1 MRAWIWAAVLFVT
14 TLPSFAGDNQAYIDQ
29 SGQFSDVYVLQDG
42 VGNGL
47 YGIGGPAIP
56 TNTAAIHG
64 NGNVVT
70 IQQTGSNDQLQLN
83 METSSMPRPMTNV
96 SCPTCPQPVQGNSW
110 SYNVNGNNA
119 KAVIDVNADGKNTS
133 VSNGMDVTQ
142 IGDNAVYNGRFIGDH
157 NSVTVSTTGLN
168 QTVNTSVSGSTNTQT
183 TSAANGSYNIV
194 TVTQSGTNGT
204 AQTNLNGT
212 ANIVTVNQTDGA
224 ANGHRTNL
232 DISGN
237 SNTIAVNQ
245 SSLVADSNINLK
257 TTGSNNVINIT
268 SMSR

>member
-1 MRAWIWAAVLFVT
+1 MRAWIWAVLIGIA
-14 TLPSFAGDNQAYIDQ
+14 LPTFAGDNQAYIDQ

-56 TNTAAIHG
+56 TNTATIHG
-64 NGNVVT
+64 NGNVVN

-110 SYNVNGNNA
+110 SYEVTGNNA
-119 KAVIDVNADGKNTS
+119 KAVVNVNADGKNTS
-133 VSNGMDVTQ
+133 VSNGMDVSQ

-157 NSVTVSTTGLN
+157 NSVTVATTGLN
-168 QTVNTSVSGSTNTQT
+168 QTVNTSVSGSTNTQAT
-183 TSAANGSYNIV
+183 TAANGSYNVI
-194 TVTQSGTNGT
+194 TVNQSGTNGI
-204 AQTNLNGT
+204 AQTTLNGT
-212 ANIVTVNQTDGA
+212 ANTVTVNQTDGA

-237 SNTIAVNQ
+237 SNNVAVNQ
-245 SSLVADSNINLK
+245 SSLIADSNINLK
-257 TTGSNNVINIT
+257 STGNNNTINIT
-268 SMSR
+268 STTR